1 MKNSIFD
8 VLHQTATGLRKS
20 EAITNVTMREFDKL
34 YLQYMAQGELDVQN
48 NRLTAQE
55 EVFDSLRA
63 FLLAKYA
70 EPMGVNYNNSDRQEQ

>member
-1 MKNSIFD
+1 MKNSILD
-8 VLHQTATGLRKS
+8 MVHQTVTGLSKP

-34 YLQYMAQGELDVQN
+34 YLLYLAQGELDVQN

-63 FLLAKYA
+63 SLLAK
-70 EPMGVNYNNSDRQEQ
+70 